1 MPKILKQS
9 FNELYEIADSQSGYF
24 TAKQA
29 LAAGYSDRMQTYHV
43 QTGDWIREWRGIYR
57 LHHYPNPRPDD
68 LMLWYLWSADR
79 EGKPRGVY
87 SHETA
92 LELHELSSWTGARLD
107 MTVPKYFR
115 RSVVPSQLRF
125 HHADVDSKDVV
136 WMRQLPVTTPI
147 RTILD
152 LVRGGRLQ
160 RHHVIEAMHDAR
172 RRGLIVQSD
181 LTRKTLSDADL
192 EILLNL
198 DAESQNYSPEA

>member
-9 FNELYEIADSQSGYF
+9 FNELYEIAESQAGYF

-57 LHHYPNPRPDD
+57 LRHYPNPRPDD

-79 EGKPRGVY
+79 EGTPRGVY

-92 LELHELSSWTGARLD
+92 LELHELSSWTSARLD

-115 RSVVPSQLRF
+115 RSVVPSQLSF
-125 HHADVDSKDVV
+125 HYADLESKDIAWV
-136 WMRQLPVTTPI
+136 RQVPVTTPI

-152 LVRGGRLQ
+152 VVHGQRVQ
-160 RHHVIEAMHDAR
+160 RHHIIEAMQDAGR
-172 RRGLIVQSD
+172 QGLILRSD
-181 LTRKTLSDADL
+181 LTSKALSEEDKQ
-192 EILLNL
+192 ILLDL
-198 DAESQNYSPEA
+198 DAESKNYSPEA

>member
-9 FNELYEIADSQSGYF
+9 FDELYDIAESQAGYF

-57 LHHYPNPRPDD
+57 LRHYPNPRPDD

-107 MTVPKYFR
+107 VTVPKYFR

-125 HHADVDSKDVV
+125 HHADLASKDIAWV
-136 WMRQLPVTTPI
+136 RQVPVTTPI

-152 LVRGGRLQ
+152 VVHADRLQ
-160 RHHVIEAMHDAR
+160 RHHIIEAMQDGR
-172 RRGLIVQSD
+172 RRGLILPSD
-181 LTRKTLSDADL
+181 LTDKTLSKGDR
-192 EILLNL
+192 EILLDL
-198 DAESQNYSPEA
+198 DAESKNYSPEA